1 MILAKIFKKK
11 RHPAARPAYE
21 AIVAAARQPVFYADL
36 AVPDTVDGRFD
47 MIALHS
53 FLVMNRLK
61 KAVLEGAGTEGFVQA
76 LVDEVFRD
84 MDRSLREMGVGDLS
98 VGKRVRKMAEVFYGR
113 AEAYRAALGEPL
125 SERQLALEDTVNRNI
140 FAGHDSPCAKFI
152 GLYILKASDHLERI
166 SIDDI
171 MSGDLSFP
179 YPLQ

>member
-21 AIVAAARQPVFYADL
+21 VIVAAARRPVFYTNL

-61 KAVLEGAGTEGFVQA
+61 TAVREGTGRESFAQA

-113 AEAYRAALGEPL
+113 AEAYRAALNKPL
-125 SERQLALEDTVNRNI
+125 SERQLALEDAVSRNI
-140 FAGHDSPCAKFI
+140 FAGHDNGSAKQI
-152 GLYILKASDHLERI
+152 GLYILTASDHLERI
-166 SIDDI
+166 SIDNI
-171 MSGDLSFP
+171 MSGDFSFP
-179 YPLQ
+179 DPLP